1 MDLFELLESEHE
13 QLEGILEQLEE
24 TSPTSSQRQDL
35 FMKLKRELKPHM
47 KAEEAVLYPA
57 LMEHSSCRQDALE
70 AIEEHHAA
78 ELIFNEMDSM
88 SLQDE
93 HWSAKLVVLTELVQ
107 HHVEEEESTIF
118 DDAREFLS
126 ENQLDSIMK
135 QFQQQK
141 KQVAATIS

>member
-24 TSPTSSQRQDL
+24 TSPTSPQRQEL
-35 FMKLKRELKPHM
+35 FMKLKQELKPHM
-47 KAEEAVLYPA
+47 KAEEAVFYPA
-57 LMEHSSCRQDALE
+57 LMQHSSCRQDALE
-70 AIEEHHAA
+70 ATEEHHAA
-78 ELIFNEMDSM
+78 ELILNEMDSM

-93 HWSAKLVVLTELVQ
+93 HWAAKLVVLTDLVQ

-126 ENQLDSIMK
+126 EDQLDSIMK

-141 KQVAATIS
+141 KQVASTII